1 MQNSSPVVALRLGAT
16 VGGISL
22 DLSVGISREAFE
34 NAAAGAAVGSLQT
47 GTQCAPLDL
56 DLPALYLQ
64 MPELLAQGLQ
74 AQHRNLAAES
84 LRVLQ
89 VEMAERS
96 SVLAAAE
103 AQ

>member
-1 MQNSSPVVALRLGAT
+1 MQTSMPVVTLRLGAT
-16 VGGISL
+16 LGGISL

-34 NAAAGAAVGSLQT
+34 SAVAGASAGSSPT
-47 GTQCAPLDL
+47 GIQSVPLDL
-56 DLPALYLQ
+56 DLPALCSQ

-84 LRVLQ
+84 LRLLQ
-89 VEMAERS
+89 LEIDEHN
-96 SVLAAAE
+96 SVLAAGL